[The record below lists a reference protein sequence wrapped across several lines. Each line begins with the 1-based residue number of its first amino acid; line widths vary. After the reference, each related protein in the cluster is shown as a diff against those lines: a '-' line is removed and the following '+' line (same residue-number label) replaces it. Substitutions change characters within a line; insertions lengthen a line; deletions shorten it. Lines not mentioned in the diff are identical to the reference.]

1 MSVDSAPLPQPFTE
15 KRASA
20 PETQLQ
26 ADILKPESAKS
37 RPVRSSQTRL
47 QVNTAPKSTFGSVS
61 TGVMKVLAILAL
73 IVCQL
78 WLLYRVDRL
87 ERGLDYIIPLAENA
101 DKYAHTHTWSD
112 ARLKANIVDI
122 SDPLSNVLAL
132 HGVRFDWKTKD
143 FPEMKLGDEPQF
155 GFIAQDV
162 ELVYPE
168 IVSTDANGYK
178 MVDYPKLIPILV
190 EAIKEQ
196 QTMIELLELRVSTLE
211 KDK

>member
-1 MSVDSAPLPQPFTE
+1 M
-15 KRASA
+15 
-20 PETQLQ
+20 
-26 ADILKPESAKS
+26 
-37 RPVRSSQTRL
+37 
-47 QVNTAPKSTFGSVS
+47 
-61 TGVMKVLAILAL
+61 
-73 IVCQL
+73 
-78 WLLYRVDRL
+78 
-87 ERGLDYIIPLAENA
+87 
-101 DKYAHTHTWSD
+101 
-112 ARLKANIVDI
+112 
-122 SDPLSNVLAL
+122 LAL